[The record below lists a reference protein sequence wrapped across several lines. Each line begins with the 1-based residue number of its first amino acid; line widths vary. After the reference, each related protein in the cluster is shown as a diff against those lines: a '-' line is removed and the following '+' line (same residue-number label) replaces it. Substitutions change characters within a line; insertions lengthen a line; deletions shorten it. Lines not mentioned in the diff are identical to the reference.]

1 MPERVAE
8 FMYQRLRTGGYGS
21 ISEYVREL
29 VRLDERFELLR
40 GNASHRKDNLPQV
53 DQRWPPRY

>member
-40 GNASHRKDNLPQV
+40 GNAPHRKDNLPQV
-53 DQRWPPRY
+53 DQRWPRRY